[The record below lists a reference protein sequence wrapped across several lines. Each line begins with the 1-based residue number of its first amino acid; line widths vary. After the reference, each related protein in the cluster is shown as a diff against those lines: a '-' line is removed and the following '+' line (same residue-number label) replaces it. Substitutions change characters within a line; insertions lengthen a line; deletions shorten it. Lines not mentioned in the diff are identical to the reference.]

1 MYEKLLSETEK
12 FIESQKQKE
21 IPILEVWGAMAERA
35 EELKFVMPE
44 NLGDFEFLLEA
55 DKRFIFIKPKLDE
68 EIEDVDLGE
77 EEGEYEV
84 GEDFFEVEKSE
95 DGYKF
100 IPLSKNSKIKAKG
113 NTSTPQF
120 YNTTDENPSVG
131 MNYYRLH
138 MVDLDGKERY
148 SNVISLQA
156 AAKLS
161 VKIAPNPFKESLL
174 IDLNTAL
181 EHDLITVELMDVSG
195 RVLIKNKVET
205 RGKSMQFM
213 FDTEGVSAGIYILR
227 LLIHHHPTH

>member
-84 GEDFFEVEKSE
+84 GEDFFEVEKIE
-95 DGYKF
+95 KLGFNQDQ
-100 IPLSKNSKIKAKG
+100 I
-113 NTSTPQF
+113 
-120 YNTTDENPSVG
+120 
-131 MNYYRLH
+131 
-138 MVDLDGKERY
+138 
-148 SNVISLQA
+148 ISLKKYEKKKSSDDDDDVSSKA
-156 AAKLS
+156 PMLIAGGSKSSVPKSKKKKIVDTKKSSGAAKKKSPKPKS
-161 VKIAPNPFKESLL
+161 VKRKK
-174 IDLNTAL
+174 
-181 EHDLITVELMDVSG
+181 
-195 RVLIKNKVET
+195 RKK
-205 RGKSMQFM
+205 
-213 FDTEGVSAGIYILR
+213 
-227 LLIHHHPTH
+227 